1 MAFVIIH
8 FISIWWLATFLFG
21 LLVFMHLFLY
31 KIDGHSM
38 LISQKK
44 NRWWSLDVI
53 SAKFVLMD
61 MDTRVRIHSIQLN
74 ELFGI
79 VIFNARILTIWFFGT
94 RFE

>member
-44 NRWWSLDVI
+44 IGDDPWMSFQPNLY
-53 SAKFVLMD
+53 
-61 MDTRVRIHSIQLN
+61 
-74 ELFGI
+74 
-79 VIFNARILTIWFFGT
+79 
-94 RFE
+94 

>member
-44 NRWWSLDVI
+44 KIGDDPWMSFQPNLY
-53 SAKFVLMD
+53 
-61 MDTRVRIHSIQLN
+61 
-74 ELFGI
+74 
-79 VIFNARILTIWFFGT
+79 
-94 RFE
+94 